1 MGKRLK
7 NMISGYLV
15 IIPKMM
21 RIVHTFENLLTSA
34 IRDRMLFLIS
44 NKSMFFINVSRV
56 LI

>member
-21 RIVHTFENLLTSA
+21 RIVHAFENLLTSA

>member
-21 RIVHTFENLLTSA
+21 RIVHAFENLFTSA

>member
-15 IIPKMM
+15 IITKMM
-21 RIVHTFENLLTSA
+21 RIAHAFENLLTSA

-56 LI
+56 II